1 MLKTWFKHLLSL
13 HVHYYYKSAPTIVT
27 NNKKKIG
34 GERMRK
40 ASKERR
46 QAENEMDETG
56 QQIIQQVGN
65 QEDGISES

>member
-1 MLKTWFKHLLSL
+1 
-13 HVHYYYKSAPTIVT
+13 
-27 NNKKKIG
+27 
-34 GERMRK
+34 MRK